1 VREVDSLA
9 ARVTVYHWS
18 DERGSSLGT
27 GPNSIPTPYNP
38 SPFGGGPGGIAVP
51 QIPLRPTPPPGH

>member
-1 VREVDSLA
+1 MNAVRRSVP
-9 ARVTVYHWS
+9 
-18 DERGSSLGT
+18 

-51 QIPLRPTPPPGH
+51 QVPIRPTPPPGQR